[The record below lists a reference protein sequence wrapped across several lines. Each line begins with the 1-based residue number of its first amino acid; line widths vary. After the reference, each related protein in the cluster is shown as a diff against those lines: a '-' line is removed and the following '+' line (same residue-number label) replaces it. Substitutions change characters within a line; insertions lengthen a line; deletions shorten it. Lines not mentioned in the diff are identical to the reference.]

1 MQINVGHTTS
11 DRRQLLR
18 RVASEKDLFARMS
31 VRRKADE
38 QVTLHP
44 VNEVLLQTVLLA
56 PAQLS
61 ILRFALLSREC
72 RAGVVL
78 DRIDLC

>member
-44 VNEVLLQTVLLA
+44 VNEVLLQTVLLT
-56 PAQLS
+56 PAQCR